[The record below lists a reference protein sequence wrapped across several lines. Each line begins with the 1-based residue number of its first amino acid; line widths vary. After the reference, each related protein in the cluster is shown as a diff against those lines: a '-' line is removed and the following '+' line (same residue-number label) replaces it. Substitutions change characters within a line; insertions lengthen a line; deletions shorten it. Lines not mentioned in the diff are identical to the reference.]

1 MIKKIVQI
9 YFKKKEIFKIFG
21 REYPTP
27 DGTAI
32 RDYIYIKD
40 LSSIHIHCLDYLRK
54 MKNYEK
60 ITLNCGYGKGYSVL
74 DVVKSALKLFKFK
87 FKFTKKRKGDSSML
101 VADNNKM
108 KKILRIKLKRKSLK
122 KIIQSAIKWEKFY
135 KKNLF
140 KSK

>member
-1 MIKKIVQI
+1 
-9 YFKKKEIFKIFG
+9 
-21 REYPTP
+21 
-27 DGTAI
+27 
-32 RDYIYIKD
+32 
-40 LSSIHIHCLDYLRK
+40 
-54 MKNYEK
+54 
-60 ITLNCGYGKGYSVL
+60 
-74 DVVKSALKLFKFK
+74 
-87 FKFTKKRKGDSSML
+87 ML